1 MWEWREAL
9 ALTEPDRTSL
19 PPLPELGRQEEQ
31 SKERSSYLP
40 EVTP

>member
-1 MWEWREAL
+1 MWEWREAI

-19 PPLPELGRQEEQ
+19 PPLPEPRMQEEQ
-31 SKERSSYLP
+31 SRERSSYLP